1 MKRRV
6 RGLCYALM
14 VVGALAAQ
22 ARSAPDAAEIV
33 RTSGV
38 QGGIVVHVGCGPS
51 TGSGQA
57 GTLTAALRVDDRYLV
72 HGLDTD
78 AKTVAA
84 AREHIRSLGIYGPV
98 SIDTFDGKRL
108 PYIDNM
114 VNLVVASD
122 LGGVPMTEVMRVLC
136 PGGVAHIGGKKTV
149 KPRPADMDEWTHWLY
164 GPGNNAV
171 SRDKRVGIS
180 RNLQWAMPPRWS
192 RHHNLLPSVSAM
204 VSAGGRLFTIID
216 EGPISVKGV
225 GDRWSLVARD
235 AFNGVLLWKRPMPKW
250 GWKQWSDIEFSGM
263 MRYKG
268 PDQTFR
274 RLVAVGDIVYA
285 TLGFDEPIV
294 ALDAATGKTI
304 RTYKGTENISE
315 ILYQDGLLVLARNA
329 AAAGKS
335 ILVLDA
341 ETGAIRWEKTG
352 YKGVTARNDELA
364 RFTDAYV
371 TVGDDH
377 VYFVDR
383 HDVIALDFATGKEA
397 WRRARPEVKKGV
409 MGRLKYNHA
418 NLCTLVYRDGRL
430 YLGQMDSFSDS
441 LNTHQE
447 KDMTILAMDG
457 GSGKL
462 LWKYRG
468 ATFANAVPPDLFVTD
483 GMVWTFKKSKVDL
496 VGLDARTGAVK
507 KAYPAKNI
515 LVGHHARCYR
525 NKATERFYLA
535 GEEGIEY
542 IDFASGA
549 VDIHHWLRGACKY
562 GLLPANGLIYL
573 PTHSCGCHSNVKLN
587 GFFALTSDAMPQ
599 AQTPLAQRLTRGP
612 AYADATR
619 SFGKGGATAGPE
631 DWPVYRHDNRRSSGA
646 TTDVPA
652 KLSQRWASDLGGRLT
667 APVVVG
673 GKVFVA
679 RQDTHEV
686 FCLDAASGK
695 LAWRFTADGP
705 VDTPPSWDKG
715 RVVFGTRGGSVY
727 SLRATDGGVVWRFG
741 AAPQHLRLS
750 APGGLESPWPV
761 HGSPLILNG
770 RVYCVAGRSMHL
782 NGGLILYSLDANT
795 GKCLRQVRLEAD
807 IKPKGELGGAVLP
820 DLLVSGGKQIHM
832 RSMSFSPADLSRS
845 AGKATGAVLLA
856 NDGGLLDGT
865 WFNSTFRKYG
875 KVPGQML
882 AFEGGNVYGIRV
894 YKKFVTKSYGQDIFT
909 PGKDRYR
916 LFATAGG
923 STSKGAA
930 KDKRRGKSS
939 GPKDLWMTEVPL
951 RAEAMVLTKACVVL
965 AGPPDVLDAKNPLAA
980 FEGRAGG
987 RIVVYAR
994 ASGKKTAEVKLASPP
1009 VFDGLAAANGNLYV
1023 STRDGKVV
1031 CVGGNK

>member
-1 MKRRV
+1 MKRKA
-6 RGLCYALM
+6 RGAWYALM

-22 ARSAPDAAEIV
+22 ARSAAPGAAESV
-33 RTSGV
+33 EASGV
-38 QGGIVVHVGCGPS
+38 QGGIIVHVNCGE
-51 TGSGQA
+51 GK
-57 GTLTAALRVDDRYLV
+57 LTAALRVDDRYLV

-78 AKTVAA
+78 AKVVAA
-84 AREHIRSLGIYGPV
+84 AREHLRSLGAYGPV
-98 SIDTFDGKRL
+98 SVDTFDGRRL

-114 VNLVVASD
+114 VNLVVAED
-122 LGGVPMTEVMRVLC
+122 LGDVPMTEVMRVLC
-136 PGGVAHIGGKKTV
+136 PGGVALVGGTKTV

-225 GDRWSLVARD
+225 GDRWALVARD
-235 AFNGVLLWKRPMPKW
+235 AFNGMLLWKRPMPNW
-250 GWKQWSDIEFSGM
+250 GWKRWSDVEFAGY
-263 MRYKG
+263 MRFKG

-274 RLVAVGDIVYA
+274 RLVAVGDVVYA

-304 RTYKGTENISE
+304 RTYKGTEKVSE
-315 ILYQDGLLVLARNA
+315 VLYRDGLLVLARNA
-329 AAAGKS
+329 PGAGKN
-335 ILVLDA
+335 ILTLDA
-341 ETGAIRWEKTG
+341 ETGAVRWEKTG
-352 YKGVTARNDELA
+352 YKGVTARTDELA

-377 VYFVDR
+377 VYFLDR
-383 HDVIALDFATGKEA
+383 DDVIALELTTGKEA
-397 WRRARPEVKKGV
+397 WREARPDAPKGIA
-409 MGRLKYNHA
+409 GHYGYNHL
-418 NLCTLVYRDGRL
+418 NLCTLVYRDHIL
-430 YLGQMDSFSDS
+430 YLGQVDPFGDN
-441 LNTHQE
+441 LNKRQE

-457 GSGKL
+457 ASGKP
-462 LWKYRG
+462 LWQYRG
-468 ATFANAVPPDLFVTD
+468 ATFAHFVPPDLFVTD

-496 VGLDARTGAVK
+496 VGLDARTGAVQ
-507 KAYPAKNI
+507 KAYPVKNI

-525 NKATERFYLA
+525 SKATDRFYLA
-535 GEEGIEY
+535 GEEGVEY

-562 GLLPANGLIYL
+562 GILPANGLIYL
-573 PTHSCGCHSNVKLN
+573 PTHGCGCHSNVKLN
-587 GFFALTSDAMPQ
+587 GFFALTSDAMPK
-599 AQTPLAQRLTRGP
+599 AETPLAQRLTRGG
-612 AYADATR
+612 AYAEATQ
-619 SFGKGGATAGPE
+619 SFGKGGVKAGAE

-646 TTDVPA
+646 STDVGA

-673 GKVFVA
+673 RKVFVA

-686 FCLDAASGK
+686 LCLDAADGTP
-695 LAWRFTADGP
+695 AWRFTADGP
-705 VDTPPSWDKG
+705 VDTPPSWHAG
-715 RVVFGTRGGSVY
+715 RIVFGTRGGSVY
-727 SLRATDGGVVWRFG
+727 SLRASDGGVVWRFQ

-761 HGSPLILNG
+761 HGSPLILND

-782 NGGLILYSLDANT
+782 NGGLVLYSLDANT
-795 GKCLRQVRLEAD
+795 GKCLRTARLKAD
-807 IKPKGELGGAVLP
+807 TKPKGELGGAVLP
-820 DLLVSGGKQIHM
+820 DLLVSDGKQIHM
-832 RSMSFSPADLSRS
+832 RSMSFSPTDLGQSS
-845 AGKATGAVLLA
+845 GKATGSILLT

-865 WFNSTFRKYG
+865 WFNSTFRRYG

-882 AFEGGNVYGIRV
+882 AFEGEAVYGIRV
-894 YKKFVTKSYGQDIFT
+894 YKKFVSKSYGQDIFT
-909 PGKDRYR
+909 PGTDRYR

-923 STSKGAA
+923 STSKEAG

-939 GPKDLWMTEVPL
+939 GPKDQWMTEIPL
-951 RAEAMVLTKACVVL
+951 RAEAMVLTRGCVVL
-965 AGPPDVLDAKNPLAA
+965 AGPPDVFDAKDPLAA

-987 RIVVYAR
+987 RIAVYAR
-994 ASGKKTAEVKLASPP
+994 SSGKKIGETKLASPP

-1031 CVGGNK
+1031 CVGGSK